1 MIALPA
7 AVFVSHGSP
16 MLALDGGRTAD
27 AWRAL
32 AADMPK
38 PRAVLIV
45 SAHWETAAPAVSAA
59 ASPSTIHDFGGF
71 PQPLYEIQY
80 SAPGAPWLAERAR
93 DLLAAANLPAA
104 INATRGIDHGA
115 WVPLREMY
123 PEADVPVVQLALQ
136 THLGAPH
143 HYRLGQAL
151 AGLQNEGVL
160 ILGSGNLTHNLS
172 DMIPGVTENSSRV
185 PAYVPAFADWMH
197 DKVMAHDVDALV
209 DYRRRAPA
217 AARAHPSEEHLFPLH
232 VVLGAAGSTSVPRRT
247 YWGITEGAL
256 AMDVYTF
263 AAA

>member
-1 MIALPA
+1 MSALP

-16 MLALDGGRTAD
+16 MLALDGGPAAK

-32 AADMPK
+32 AAAIPR
-38 PRAVLIV
+38 PRAVLMI
-45 SAHWETAAPAVSAA
+45 SAHWETAAPAVSATA
-59 ASPSTIHDFGGF
+59 TPSTIHDFGGF

-80 SAPGAPWLAERAR
+80 PAPGAPWLGAR
-93 DLLAAANLPAA
+93 VTDLLTAAHLPAV
-104 INATRGIDHGA
+104 IDATRGIDHGA

-123 PEADVPVVQLALQ
+123 PNADVPVVQLALQ
-136 THLGAPH
+136 THLGAAH

-151 AGLQNEGVL
+151 AGLQSEGVL
-160 ILGSGNLTHNLS
+160 IIGSGSLTHNLR
-172 DMIPGVTENSSRV
+172 DRIPGVSEGSPQV
-185 PAYVPAFADWMH
+185 PAYVPAFQDWIH
-197 DKVMAHDVDALV
+197 GKVLAHDVEALV

-232 VVLGAAGSTSVPRRT
+232 VVLGAAGSTSVARRT

-263 AAA
+263 DGA